1 MEMTDQEQVPKAAI
15 VAFYRMEDLPP
26 EADWQTRIF
35 HWFFKRKCSNYEH
48 CQFAFVRGMAGP
60 GTFLTTT
67 YTTTKAHP
75 FSDRKIHYR
84 NENWECYEIALD
96 DNQKRFLLE
105 WCRER
110 EHTKFNS
117 LGFYWNF
124 FAPCTACTVDKKG
137 TEFFCAEMVATG
149 LKNVLR
155 LRSIDEIRPYICTVD
170 DLHDVIRRE
179 PGYFRPYSLT
189 PLTLDNIV
197 FPEAPSHMQQTH
209 THYTGQSSEPLLK
222 FR

>member
-84 NENWECYEIALD
+84 NENWECYEMTITRNAFSWNGAGRENTQSSIRLDSTGTFSHHVQLAQSTRRAL
-96 DNQKRFLLE
+96 
-105 WCRER
+105 
-110 EHTKFNS
+110 S
-117 LGFYWNF
+117 F
-124 FAPCTACTVDKKG
+124 FA
-137 TEFFCAEMVATG
+137 
-149 LKNVLR
+149 
-155 LRSIDEIRPYICTVD
+155 
-170 DLHDVIRRE
+170 RRWS
-179 PGYFRPYSLT
+179 PQ
-189 PLTLDNIV
+189 D
-197 FPEAPSHMQQTH
+197 
-209 THYTGQSSEPLLK
+209 
-222 FR
+222 